1 MLIKILGGD
10 SFPTWVKETLPSLM
24 YQAVASWVG
33 APPTPSVMLFFF
45 ILLTKYITLSP
56 MREAVTLLSTKPK
69 RPPKVNKQKVT

>member
-24 YQAVASWVG
+24 YQAVAS
-33 APPTPSVMLFFF
+33 PSVMLFFL

-56 MREAVTLLSTKPK
+56 IREAVTLYYLQSLKDP
-69 RPPKVNKQKVT
+69 QK

>member
-24 YQAVASWVG
+24 YQAVAS
-33 APPTPSVMLFFF
+33 PSVMLFFFF

-56 MREAVTLLSTKPK
+56 IREAVTLLSTKPK